1 MSTELGRL
9 PAAQAGQKIL
19 HDAPEKQIS
28 AMLSKQDE
36 IIAALKALTAKLD
49 LDATVTDA
57 DYAAT
62 ISDGLN
68 KIQLHL

>member
-1 MSTELGRL
+1 MTELGRL
-9 PAAQAGQKIL
+9 PSEQVGSKIL

-36 IIAALKALTAKLD
+36 IIDLIKALCEKLD
-49 LDATVTDA
+49 ADAVGGA

-62 ISDGLN
+62 ISDGLK
-68 KIQLHL
+68 KIQLYL